1 MPTKSRKRKLT
12 KRNPV
17 AKAMR
22 KLRPQVV
29 PDRRRKKLA
38 RAEKREAE
46 EALNK
51 PE

>member
-1 MPTKSRKRKLT
+1 MKRKKRPPA

-17 AKAMR
+17 AKAVQ
-22 KLRPQVV
+22 KIRPQTV

-46 EALNK
+46 E
-51 PE
+51 EI